1 MAFINISKY
10 LNYLE
15 TMDKASKERIQLR
28 YQKSSLHDLGAVYG
42 VFMNT

>member
-1 MAFINISKY
+1 MAFVTISKY

-28 YQKSSLHDLGAVYG
+28 YQKSSSRDLGAIHG
-42 VFMNT
+42 VFMNK